1 MVPRPRN
8 KANKGLPV
16 NLYFDAR
23 RGTSRY
29 RRPTDGKWFQ
39 FGADRG
45 RAIDA
50 AQQLNIA
57 FLRSGDLV
65 AGVLGE
71 KSITMGEFL
80 TIYER
85 EVLPPRE
92 LAKATLD
99 LYTVR
104 FKQIRAAMGDRSIDE
119 ITIRIVAEFLKP
131 MSPRSGNQAR
141 AILSDVFMHAAAEGL
156 CVDNPA
162 ASTIAKI
169 EKKQR
174 KRHTVEGL
182 RAIREQSPQWLRNA
196 IDLALITAQRRGDI
210 LNMRFD
216 DVRDGFLY
224 VVQSKTERASDAG
237 WLKVKITPQLASI
250 LARCRDDVLS
260 PYLVHRR
267 PDRKK
272 KREGKDHWT
281 KVDERFLTRAFK
293 NSRDACGCYAGWME
307 EEMPGF
313 HEVRALSLHLYKRAG
328 KDGQKIAGHATE
340 HMTRNYQKDHAEVVW
355 SEVEADLDI
364 SEIAS

>member
-8 KANKGLPV
+8 KANKGLPI

-23 RGTSRY
+23 RGTYRY

-39 FGADRG
+39 FGEDRG

-50 AQQLNIA
+50 ASQLNTA
-57 FLRSGDLV
+57 FFRGGDLV
-65 AGVLGE
+65 AAVLGE
-71 KSITMGEFL
+71 TSVTVTEFL
-80 TIYER
+80 HTYEKD
-85 EVLPPRE
+85 VLPPRE

-99 LYTVR
+99 LYAVR
-104 FKQIRAAMGDRSIDE
+104 FKQIRAALGEKPIDQ
-119 ITIRIVAEFLKP
+119 ITIRMVAEFLEP
-131 MSPRSGNQAR
+131 LTARASNQAR
-141 AILSDVFMHAAAEGL
+141 AILIDLFNHAAAKGL
-156 CVDNPA
+156 CPDNPA
-162 ASTIAKI
+162 GNTIPKI

-182 RAIREQSPQWLRNA
+182 RAIREKSPRWLQNA

-210 LNMRFD
+210 LDMKFEDARE
-216 DVRDGFLY
+216 GYLY
-224 VVQSKTERASDAG
+224 VVQSKTEKASDAG
-237 WLKVKITPQLASI
+237 WLKIKITDQLADV
-250 LARCRDDVLS
+250 LARCRDDILS

-267 PDRKK
+267 PERKK

-293 NSRDACGCYAGWME
+293 DARDAAGCYRDLKE

-328 KDGQKIAGHATE
+328 KDGQKIAGHTTE
-340 HMTRNYQKDHAEVVW
+340 GMTRNYQKGHEDVIW

-364 SEIAS
+364 GEIAG